1 MHIDLENCRLI
12 QTATHLFNIRFATQL
27 FNIMACVAGPTNE
40 VQLGFKGLHGCVTI
54 FRHFRHYIAISQNF
68 FPSLPRPLQLRGSLQ
83 IISHSA
89 TFRELNTSFQD
100 PVLDCCMPFGVV
112 MFGQVCYLECK
123 SRFLLKSY
131 DRY

>member
-1 MHIDLENCRLI
+1 MKCNSVLKDFM
-12 QTATHLFNIRFATQL
+12 AVSLFSGIY
-27 FNIMACVAGPTNE
+27 
-40 VQLGFKGLHGCVTI
+40 
-54 FRHFRHYIAISQNF
+54 YIAISQNF
-68 FPSLPRPLQLRGSLQ
+68 FHSLLRPLQLRGSLQ

-89 TFRELNTSFQD
+89 TFREINTSFQD